1 MPFSIIYIHIYIY
14 IYIIANSAPILL
26 SLLVILINTECAHL
40 LVVEMVQKV
49 FTFFSF
55 LYVTILYPHI
65 HSTTPCIY
73 FSSIASEFNDCK
85 MDDRWLVF

>member
-1 MPFSIIYIHIYIY
+1 MAYIY

-40 LVVEMVQKV
+40 LVVEIVQKV
-49 FTFFSF
+49 FTFFFSF
-55 LYVTILYPHI
+55 LFVTILYSHI
-65 HSTTPCIY
+65 HSTTPRIY
-73 FSSIASEFNDCK
+73 FSPIASEFHDCE